1 MSSEEKLLLKKAI
14 KGDIES
20 FERLIEKYQ
29 VKAYNIAL
37 RMMGNEEDAKDTL
50 QDAWIKIYKS
60 LKNFRQDSS
69 FYTWVYRI
77 VTNTCHDAL
86 KKRHRINQVT
96 SLTDYSNSLEGEI
109 NDIKDE
115 VHIPERIFE
124 NKEYTQLLL
133 EALDKLSIDHKQI
146 IILRDVQGFSYEEIS
161 QIMACSEGTVKS
173 RLSRARIKLKEIIS
187 QDRSME
193 QIL

>member
-60 LKNFRQDSS
+60 LKKFRQDSS
-69 FYTWVYRI
+69 FYTWIYRI

-86 KKRHRINQVT
+86 KKRNRINQVT
-96 SLTDYSNSLEGEI
+96 SLTDYSNSFEGEI

-133 EALDKLSIDHKQI
+133 ESLDKLSTDHKQI

-193 QIL
+193 QI

>member
-60 LKNFRQDSS
+60 LKKFRQDSS
-69 FYTWVYRI
+69 FYTWIYRI

-86 KKRHRINQVT
+86 KKRNRINQVT
-96 SLTDYSNSLEGEI
+96 SLTDYSNSFEGEI

-133 EALDKLSIDHKQI
+133 ESLDKLSTDHKQI

>member
-1 MSSEEKLLLKKAI
+1 MSSEEKMLLKKAI
-14 KGDIES
+14 KGDVES
-20 FERLIEKYQ
+20 FEKLIEKYQ

-37 RMMGNEEDAKDTL
+37 RMMGNTEDAQDTL

-69 FYTWVYRI
+69 FYTWIYRI

-86 KKRHRINQVT
+86 KKRNKMNQVT

-124 NKEYTQLLL
+124 SKEYTQLLL
-133 EALDKLSIDHKQI
+133 ESLEKLSIEHKQI

-161 QIMACSEGTVKS
+161 QIMDCSEGTVKS
-173 RLSRARIKLKEIIS
+173 RLNRARFKLKEITN
-187 QDRSME
+187 QHKNME
-193 QIL
+193 HIL

>member
-1 MSSEEKLLLKKAI
+1 MSSEEKLLLKMAI

-20 FERLIEKYQ
+20 FEKLIEKYQ

-69 FYTWVYRI
+69 FYTWIYRI

-86 KKRHRINQVT
+86 KKRNKINQVT
-96 SLTDYSNSLEGEI
+96 SLTDYSDSMEGKM

-115 VHIPERIFE
+115 VHIPEKILE
-124 NKEYTQLLL
+124 NKEYTQLLI
-133 EALDKLSIDHKQI
+133 ESLDKLSIDHKQI
-146 IILRDVQGFSYEEIS
+146 IVLRDIQGFSYEEIS
-161 QIMACSEGTVKS
+161 QILTCSEGTVKS
-173 RLSRARIKLKEIIS
+173 RLSRARFKLKEIIQS
-187 QDRSME
+187 RSME
-193 QIL
+193 QIF